1 MNVDIKARTKSEHA
15 YNNLRRDILETKL
28 APLSQLKLNNIQETY
43 ELGWTPLREALSRLE
58 AEHLVISTP
67 NKGYV
72 VAPVSVNE
80 LEDLTKTKTT
90 IELPLLR
97 EAMEF
102 GDKNWEAEIVAAHYR
117 LSKETSPL
125 EGHADADSYI
135 AWTHIHNAFH
145 SVLLSASRSLWMQ
158 RFHAQVTDHLRRH
171 GRVLRA
177 SMSYSQPEIFLD
189 ALKNS
194 PALYEAHSMDAHT
207 ALMEAV
213 INRQV
218 EKACELVA
226 HHNNLTIMSYNELN
240 KADEAE

>member
-102 GDKNWEAEIVAAHYR
+102 GDKNWEADIVAAH
-117 LSKETSPL
+117 
-125 EGHADADSYI
+125 
-135 AWTHIHNAFH
+135 
-145 SVLLSASRSLWMQ
+145 
-158 RFHAQVTDHLRRH
+158 
-171 GRVLRA
+171 
-177 SMSYSQPEIFLD
+177 
-189 ALKNS
+189 
-194 PALYEAHSMDAHT
+194 
-207 ALMEAV
+207 
-213 INRQV
+213 
-218 EKACELVA
+218 
-226 HHNNLTIMSYNELN
+226 
-240 KADEAE
+240 